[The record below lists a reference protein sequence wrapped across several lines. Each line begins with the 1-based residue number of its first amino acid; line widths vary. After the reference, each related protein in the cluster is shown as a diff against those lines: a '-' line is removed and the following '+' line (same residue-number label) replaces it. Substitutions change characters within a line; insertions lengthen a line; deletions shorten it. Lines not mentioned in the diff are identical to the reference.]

1 MPLYR
6 VWVLTSLSETGY
18 LIISLESMYFRVRIL
33 NLQRLTYTQEY
44 VKRILNDELI
54 NKKKKTIPI
63 T

>member
-1 MPLYR
+1 
-6 VWVLTSLSETGY
+6 
-18 LIISLESMYFRVRIL
+18 MYFRVRIL

-54 NKKKKTIPI
+54 DKKKQTIPV